1 MDRRSFL
8 LGLLG
13 VGSGAFGALI
23 NAEASAASPTCTAG
37 ATPSS
42 HETVAALPDGVEA
55 DWSQGHRGRHPH
67 GPPPHRRRHARRQ
80 VRVCR
85 TFRDR
90 FGRRVRRCHW
100 AWV

>member
-1 MDRRSFL
+1 MNRRSFL
-8 LGLLG
+8 LGILAAS
-13 VGSGAFGALI
+13 SGLAGALLI
-23 NAEASAASPTCTAG
+23 GDASAAPAVCAAASPPC
-37 ATPSS
+37 PDDI
-42 HETVAALPDGVEA
+42 VAALPDGTQA
-55 DWSQGHRGRHPH
+55 DWSQAHRGRHRH
-67 GPPPHRRRHARRQ
+67 GPPHHHRRHARRQ